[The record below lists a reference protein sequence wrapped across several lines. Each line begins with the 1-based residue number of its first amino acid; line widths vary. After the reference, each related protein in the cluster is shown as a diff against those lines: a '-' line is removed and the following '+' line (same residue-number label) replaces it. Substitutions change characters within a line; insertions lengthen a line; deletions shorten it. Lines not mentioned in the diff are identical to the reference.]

1 MLLPIPPTIAIM
13 AGYVNGID
21 NADDDDDDKKGGYVN
36 DDDDDDDDNKKEAM
50 STPINILQSPLG
62 I

>member
-1 MLLPIPPTIAIM
+1 M

-36 DDDDDDDDNKKEAM
+36 DDDDDDNKKEAM

>member
-1 MLLPIPPTIAIM
+1 MTLTMMNMRRRMKKGAC
-13 AGYVNGID
+13 VNDID
-21 NADDDDDDKKGGYVN
+21 NDDDDKMGG
-36 DDDDDDDDNKKEAM
+36 M